1 MGQKFCVH
9 HREQE
14 RRDPASNKVKGKD
27 QDLRLSPD
35 LHSAVTRVPLL
46 ISRNVCTHSIHRH
59 THKIVTDFYLNEI
72 YLRLKS
78 CDFSDSPHALHKA

>member
-1 MGQKFCVH
+1 MRIKVSTETIVSLG
-9 HREQE
+9 REEMEGKNQE
-14 RRDPASNKVKGKD
+14 SH
-27 QDLRLSPD
+27 RLSPD